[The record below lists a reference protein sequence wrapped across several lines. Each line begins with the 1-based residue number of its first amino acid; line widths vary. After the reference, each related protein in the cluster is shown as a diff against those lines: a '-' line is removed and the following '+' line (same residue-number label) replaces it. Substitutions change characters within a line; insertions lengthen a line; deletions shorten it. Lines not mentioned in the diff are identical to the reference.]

1 MSQRFLCDWL
11 MPLATA
17 LPFIHGV
24 CPDSVQSIYCC
35 GPVPCVL
42 AANLW
47 LIARLAGPW
56 AVRSVCLLSG
66 DMLLPLGTQLM
77 SMDGGFRW
85 VHQGVRDDLMAA
97 AQAGDLRP
105 HGWHSHRSWAWPH
118 TPVVQYWERGRL
130 DPRGLSADA
139 LEHKNAYTQKKRK
152 WIYTVWHLTTE
163 NWRHIISFP
172 LCLWQ
177 GLPFIVQKMNQ
188 QQLNLWPSRH
198 PFLTRE
204 LHKTWI
210 CSCHK

>member
-1 MSQRFLCDWL
+1 

-56 AVRSVCLLSG
+56 AVCSVCLLSG

-105 HGWHSHRSWAWPH
+105 RV
-118 TPVVQYWERGRL
+118 TL
-130 DPRGLSADA
+130 
-139 LEHKNAYTQKKRK
+139 TQKLGVATHPCSPVLGTGTPGSQGLMSRCTWAQKCIHTEEK
-152 WIYTVWHLTTE
+152 KMDIYCLAFNYRELKAHYQFSFVSLARPAFHSTE
-163 NWRHIISFP
+163 NESATVEFVTLKASIS
-172 LCLWQ
+172 
-177 GLPFIVQKMNQ
+177 
-188 QQLNLWPSRH
+188 H
-198 PFLTRE
+198 
-204 LHKTWI
+204 
-210 CSCHK
+210 